1 MTTSYS
7 SLIVLIV
14 LFITILIGL
23 IVIVSYWFGQQKKKS
38 KDDPKDDINESL
50 KSSDPVNENEHKPL
64 ETFEGS
70 NKVIEDIKKDHDI
83 IQKSVDKILNDAQ
96 KKLLDN
102 Q

>member
-1 MTTSYS
+1 MTTNYS

-14 LFITILIGL
+14 LLITILIGL

-70 NKVIEDIKKDHDI
+70 NEVIEDIKKDHDI